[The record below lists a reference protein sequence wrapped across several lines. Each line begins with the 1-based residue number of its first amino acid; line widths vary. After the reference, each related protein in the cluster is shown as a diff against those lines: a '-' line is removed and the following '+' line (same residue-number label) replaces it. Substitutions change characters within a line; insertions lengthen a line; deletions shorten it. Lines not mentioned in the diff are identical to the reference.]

1 MAKGRRLKNDRE
13 IILQIKVLSHSSSHM
28 RKRVEQASDGVFCTV
43 QYDGF
48 HRVNQRGIIVIFA
61 TRGAGI
67 AGSKGCYDHQ
77 QEDER

>member
-1 MAKGRRLKNDRE
+1 MER
-13 IILQIKVLSHSSSHM
+13 
-28 RKRVEQASDGVFCTV
+28 ASDGVLRTV
-43 QYDGF
+43 QHDGF
-48 HRVNQRGIIVIFA
+48 HRINQRSIIVIFA